1 MRSTKQI
8 KDFWR
13 LLKSFGYFSLFEM
26 AAYFRKIFQSLQE
39 FAPIRAQI

>member
-13 LLKSFGYFSLFEM
+13 LLKSFGYFSLFEI
-26 AAYFRKIFQSLQE
+26 AAYFRKISQSPHE
-39 FAPIRAQI
+39 FAPIRA